1 MIEYK
6 LYTKQDCAPCAS
18 LKARL
23 HLLGLENFYTECD
36 THESVHRNAVIDMGF
51 RTVPQLVCVD
61 MSYTDDLPYVL
72 NTSSGNAATDGMLT
86 AFFKGFYEGWGIE

>member
-1 MIEYK
+1 
-6 LYTKQDCAPCAS
+6 
-18 LKARL
+18 
-23 HLLGLENFYTECD
+23 
-36 THESVHRNAVIDMGF
+36 MGF

-72 NTSSGNAATDGMLT
+72 NTSSGNAATDGELT

>member
-6 LYTKQDCAPCAS
+6 LYTKQDCAPCAT

-23 HLLGLENFYTECD
+23 HLLGLENLYTECD
-36 THESVHRNAVIDMGF
+36 THESVHRNAVVDMGF

-61 MSYTDDLPYVL
+61 MSYTDPSPYVL
-72 NTSSGNAATDGMLT
+72 STSSGNAATDRELE
-86 AFFKGFYEGWGIE
+86 AFFKGFYEGWGMV

>member
-6 LYTKQDCAPCAS
+6 LYTKSDCAPCAS

-23 HLLGLENFYTECD
+23 RILGLENLYTECD
-36 THESVHRNAVIDMGF
+36 THDPVHRNAVIDMGF

-61 MSYTDDLPYVL
+61 MSYTDGLPHVL
-72 NTSSGNAATDGMLT
+72 NTSSGNAATDGDL
-86 AFFKGFYEGWGIE
+86 KGFFNGAYEGWGAV

>member
-6 LYTKQDCAPCAS
+6 LYTKQDCAPCAA

-23 HLLGLENFYTECD
+23 HLLGMENLYTECD
-36 THESVHRNAVIDMGF
+36 INESVHRNAVIDMGF

-61 MSYTDDLPYVL
+61 MSYTDPSPYVL
-72 NTSSGNAATDGMLT
+72 STPSGNDATDWELE
-86 AFFKGFYEGWGIE
+86 AFFKEFYEEWGIE